1 VRDGSFAFLLHLL
14 VFIILNLSALAT
26 SEDQFVYSGFAG
38 VNLSLDG
45 VATVTPN
52 GLLELTNGSLRLKGH
67 AFHPAPFCFSKRP
80 NGTVQS
86 FAVSYVFAI
95 YCDQPNIC
103 GHGIAFLVAGNKN
116 FSTAMP
122 SQYMGLIDD
131 HNNGEASN
139 RFFAVTSRKQ
149 GLSSKAPGSFS
160 PDLKTNRD

>member
-1 VRDGSFAFLLHLL
+1 MDPLSFLLHLL

-67 AFHPAPFCFSKRP
+67 AFHPAPFCFRKRP

-86 FAVSYVFAI
+86 FDVSYVFAI

-116 FSTAMP
+116 FSTAMS
-122 SQYMGLIDD
+122 SQYMGLIND

-160 PDLKTNRD
+160 LGLKTNRD